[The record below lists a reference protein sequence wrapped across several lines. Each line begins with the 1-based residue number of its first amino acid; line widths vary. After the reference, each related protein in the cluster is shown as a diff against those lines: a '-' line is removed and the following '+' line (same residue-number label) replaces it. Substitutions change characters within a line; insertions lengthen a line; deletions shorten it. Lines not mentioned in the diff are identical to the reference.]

1 MLGNTFLLHLWGY
14 SYKVNKQYLKTL
26 FFQNGLLSAA
36 PYFTLW
42 ILGFVFSP
50 ITDKLIANGTFSIG
64 TSRKIMNTIGTL
76 FFTNTHTH
84 TQKTNSDNYKKIPGV
99 GIPAVALIFL
109 SLLDSGKATVIS
121 LLVIAVGFN
130 AAIFCGFNVNHIDL
144 SPNHSGTLMGI
155 TNGFSNIFS
164 IVAPLLVQYI
174 VTDEVRQ
181 QINNIFVT

>member
-1 MLGNTFLLHLWGY
+1 MDLRIRFQSNYRQTY
-14 SYKVNKQYLKTL
+14 SKWN
-26 FFQNGLLSAA
+26 
-36 PYFTLW
+36 
-42 ILGFVFSP
+42 ILNRNIQKNYEHNRYFVFY
-50 ITDKLIANGTFSIG
+50 K
-64 TSRKIMNTIGTL
+64 
-76 FFTNTHTH
+76 HTH